1 MSERMR
7 KKLVTTL
14 LVIAAIQLLG
24 CGNSVAKEISA
35 DSVTD
40 VQTHETSAVEE
51 SVQETPIVASQ

>member
-24 CGNSVAKEISA
+24 CGNSVAKETSA

-40 VQTHETSAVEE
+40 VQTQETSAVEE
-51 SVQETPIVASQ
+51 SVQ